1 MLNTNILCGF
11 HADDKCILMSHSS
24 SSFENGVL
32 NKVCK
37 MSIGSEHMYTFYED
51 IHVHKL

>member
-32 NKVCK
+32 NKECK
-37 MSIGSEHMYTFYED
+37 MSIGSEHMYFLRGH
-51 IHVHKL
+51 ICS